1 MKKPECPKCGCK
13 KYRNVGEIASIME
26 VPAAPWRKTKY
37 KRTVVEKVIE
47 CMKCDEVYAR
57 P

>member
-1 MKKPECPKCGCK
+1 MKRPKCPKCGCK
-13 KYRNVGEIASIME
+13 RYRNVGEIAHINT
-26 VPAAPWRKTKY
+26 KTY
-37 KRTVVEKVIE
+37 KRTVVERVVE